1 MIFTTLK
8 KLEGHFIIIKF
19 TNHILQ
25 CDMNVC
31 QPAKALPTIPT
42 VICQTLYLRGL
53 IFHSK
58 ASIGKRINYPGN
70 DTNCLDMLS
79 SFVVCWNLLFRG
91 GPFTQ
96 SPTHV
101 SSLQLYPCFNPSIYP
116 SIHESVCTSSDSP
129 GEISIFQVAGSK
141 TVASTLSHTTTGRKS
156 NVD

>member
-42 VICQTLYLRGL
+42 VICQRLYLRGL
-53 IFHSK
+53 IFHGK

-70 DTNCLDMLS
+70 DTNCLDMLLI
-79 SFVVCWNLLFRG
+79 VCSLLE
-91 GPFTQ
+91 FT
-96 SPTHV
+96 V
-101 SSLQLYPCFNPSIYP
+101 SRWSIYPKSHPCIIPPQLYPCFNPSIYP

-129 GEISIFQVAGSK
+129 GEISIFQVCWIEN
-141 TVASTLSHTTTGRKS
+141 AS
-156 NVD
+156 